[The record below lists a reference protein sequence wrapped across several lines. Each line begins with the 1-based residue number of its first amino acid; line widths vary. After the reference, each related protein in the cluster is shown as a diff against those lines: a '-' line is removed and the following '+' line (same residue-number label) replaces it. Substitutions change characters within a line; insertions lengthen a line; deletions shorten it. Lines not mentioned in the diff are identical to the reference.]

1 MRVLI
6 PFLDELFDLGT
17 QVIFG
22 FKIDDSQ
29 ALPLE
34 DAEPLFDLIHP
45 RAMHRCEM
53 HNKARMVG

>member
-6 PFLDELFDLGT
+6 PFLDELIDLCT

-22 FKIDDSQ
+22 CKVDDSQ

-45 RAMHRCEM
+45 
-53 HNKARMVG
+53 